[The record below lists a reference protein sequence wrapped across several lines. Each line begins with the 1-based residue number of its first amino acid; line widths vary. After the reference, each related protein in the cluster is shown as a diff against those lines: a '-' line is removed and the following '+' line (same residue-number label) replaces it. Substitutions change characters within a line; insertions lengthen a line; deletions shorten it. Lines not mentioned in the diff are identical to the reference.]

1 MRKEQLRNFIEV
13 ADCGSINKAA
23 EKLYISQPNLSRS
36 IHALEEEMG
45 KSLLERNNR
54 GVVLTQTGK
63 LLYYYARSILN
74 QYQVLERLK
83 SLENEVVYSKLSISV
98 DSIFLKDDFILQFY
112 KHIQSADTEIHI
124 IETTAEEVLENVST
138 GKSEMG
144 ITLLNDYQLP
154 VFQKMA
160 ELRELTVHVLG
171 TGPLY
176 VHINENHPLAQNDM
190 IEASSLCD
198 YPYIH
203 LPEDFFSNI
212 NQSLTIDKITLSSL
226 KKTITMSNYH
236 AIINMVNHTEAF
248 LFGNKWQIEELQHS
262 HIKSLLLKD
271 CHIQKSF
278 VIIKR
283 RREILSKA
291 GEIFLDII
299 NESYQ
304 NM

>member
-112 KHIQSADTEIHI
+112 KHIQSADTEIHLSLI
-124 IETTAEEVLENVST
+124 
-138 GKSEMG
+138 
-144 ITLLNDYQLP
+144 
-154 VFQKMA
+154 
-160 ELRELTVHVLG
+160 
-171 TGPLY
+171 
-176 VHINENHPLAQNDM
+176 HI
-190 IEASSLCD
+190 
-198 YPYIH
+198 
-203 LPEDFFSNI
+203 
-212 NQSLTIDKITLSSL
+212 
-226 KKTITMSNYH
+226 
-236 AIINMVNHTEAF
+236 
-248 LFGNKWQIEELQHS
+248 
-262 HIKSLLLKD
+262 
-271 CHIQKSF
+271 
-278 VIIKR
+278 
-283 RREILSKA
+283 
-291 GEIFLDII
+291 
-299 NESYQ
+299 
-304 NM
+304 